1 MASLYICL
9 YCTILTTLTWLTCWS
24 ISRWCYLQSTALAGL
39 CSMNAKTCKCI
50 FPILWHTSLS
60 NKIFWWIVVEV
71 LSERLCWMSKRQF
84 KRKYDILRHDL
95 YSTMWSNVLLSHRRW
110 QIWWKMQHG
119 LERAA
124 NNNNKQTQHKWNLEK
139 VILPTTLIPEL
150 YTPVTRRPLCQ
161 QISDIICPH
170 WFLWAHILTELTRGL
185 GRGCSL
191 NWLLFLVFVFVSW
204 QFMRNSKASNV
215 KKTAGKSA
223 TSHVDSLRLLTE
235 LRDNAT
241 YPSLETILNDSS
253 SVWCTPGSVAWQDR
267 LTS

>member
-39 CSMNAKTCKCI
+39 CSMNAKTCKCM
-50 FPILWHTSLS
+50 FPILWNTSLL

-84 KRKYDILRHDL
+84 KRKYDILRHCP
-95 YSTMWSNVLLSHRRW
+95 WSL
-110 QIWWKMQHG
+110 Q
-119 LERAA
+119 
-124 NNNNKQTQHKWNLEK
+124 
-139 VILPTTLIPEL
+139 
-150 YTPVTRRPLCQ
+150 Y
-161 QISDIICPH
+161 
-170 WFLWAHILTELTRGL
+170 
-185 GRGCSL
+185 
-191 NWLLFLVFVFVSW
+191 
-204 QFMRNSKASNV
+204 KASNV

>member
-9 YCTILTTLTWLTCWS
+9 YCTILTTLTSHLSTWLACWS
-24 ISRWCYLQSTALAGL
+24 ISRWCCLQSTALAGFSL
-39 CSMNAKTCKCI
+39 CSRNAKTCKCI

-139 VILPTTLIPEL
+139 SDTSYYVDSWTLYTCDKKTTVSTNIRHNLSSLVPVSTYFNWAHTWTWSRLLPELTLIFGFCI
-150 YTPVTRRPLCQ
+150 CQ
-161 QISDIICPH
+161 LAVH
-170 WFLWAHILTELTRGL
+170 E
-185 GRGCSL
+185 
-191 NWLLFLVFVFVSW
+191 
-204 QFMRNSKASNV
+204 K
-215 KKTAGKSA
+215 
-223 TSHVDSLRLLTE
+223 
-235 LRDNAT
+235 
-241 YPSLETILNDSS
+241 
-253 SVWCTPGSVAWQDR
+253 
-267 LTS
+267 